1 MAESI
6 KSEDVL
12 GRKFDQCVSDLL
24 IKSATGLGL
33 GIIFSVTLFKRR
45 PWPVAFGIGAGLGMA
60 YSNCQNE
67 FKHPLQIPGRYLKVE
82 AKNSST

>member
-1 MAESI
+1 MSKEAS
-6 KSEDVL
+6 SENVL
-12 GRKFDQCVSDLL
+12 GLKFDQCVSDLM
-24 IKSATGLGL
+24 IKTATGLGL

-67 FKHPLQIPGRYLKVE
+67 FKHPLQAPGRYVKVE
-82 AKNSST
+82 RKEST

>member
-1 MAESI
+1 MSKEAA
-6 KSEDVL
+6 SEKVL
-12 GRKFDQCVSDLL
+12 GLKFDQCVSDLM
-24 IKSATGLGL
+24 IKTATGLGL

-67 FKHPLQIPGRYLKVE
+67 FKHPLQSPGRYVKVE
-82 AKNSST
+82 RKEST